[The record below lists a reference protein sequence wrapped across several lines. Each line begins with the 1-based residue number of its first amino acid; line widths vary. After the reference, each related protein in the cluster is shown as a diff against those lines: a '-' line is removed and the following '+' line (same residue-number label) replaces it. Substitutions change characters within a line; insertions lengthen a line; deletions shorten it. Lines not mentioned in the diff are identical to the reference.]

1 MSHTNS
7 NGINVFDFFL
17 LPTLINLNE
26 NQINLFVDCFD
37 MRYDSLMGSKDN
49 INVSQGMELCKS
61 CGLCCTGH
69 FFVWSK
75 LRSAELDSIESLG
88 LKVFREP
95 GQHGFNQPCPLWQ
108 GQCTIYDS
116 PHYPRFCHT
125 YKCKLLKQLLNES
138 VRLPEALIVVEQAKE
153 MIEKLEYLLPAST
166 KDNFRERLVN
176 YIERGKANK
185 DFQRKADALLLFL
198 DTQFDIND
206 FFDSQ

>member
-1 MSHTNS
+1 M
-7 NGINVFDFFL
+7 DFFANPGNPFAEPL
-17 LPTLINLNE
+17 GL
-26 NQINLFVDCFD
+26 
-37 MRYDSLMGSKDN
+37 RYDSLMGSKDTIN
-49 INVSQGMELCKS
+49 ISQGMELCKS

-95 GQHGFNQPCPLWQ
+95 GQRGFNQPCPLWQ

-125 YKCKLLKQLLNES
+125 YKCKLLKQLLNENIC
-138 VRLPEALIVVEQAKE
+138 LPEALTIVEQAKE
-153 MIEKLEYLLPAST
+153 MIEKLEYLLPASA
-166 KDNFRERLVN
+166 KDNFRELLVSH
-176 YIERGKANK
+176 IEQGKADE
-185 DFQRKADALLLFL
+185 DFQRKADVLLLFL

>member
-1 MSHTNS
+1 
-7 NGINVFDFFL
+7 
-17 LPTLINLNE
+17 
-26 NQINLFVDCFD
+26 
-37 MRYDSLMGSKDN
+37 MGRKDKKY
-49 INVSQGMELCKS
+49 ISQGMTLCKS